1 LMLGLSGPHAISA
14 VFSWRPLL
22 LIGES
27 SYYLYL
33 LHFNVVQLIHTYH
46 VPERLHLL
54 AFDPWLSYGILIL
67 LALATFHFVET
78 PARRAILSRFS
89 RKSRTLLPSSS

>member
-1 LMLGLSGPHAISA
+1 
-14 VFSWRPLL
+14 
-22 LIGES
+22 
-27 SYYLYL
+27 
-33 LHFNVVQLIHTYH
+33 

-78 PARRAILSRFS
+78 PARRAILSKFS
-89 RKSRTLLPSSS
+89 RKSRTLLPSS